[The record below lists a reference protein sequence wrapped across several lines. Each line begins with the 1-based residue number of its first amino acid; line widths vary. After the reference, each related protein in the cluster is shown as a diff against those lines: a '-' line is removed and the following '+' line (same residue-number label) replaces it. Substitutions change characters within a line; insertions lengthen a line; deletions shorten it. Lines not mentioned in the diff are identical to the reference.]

1 MLATFDATAPV
12 FLLIMMGY
20 ALFQSKLIGAEVW
33 AAVEHVCFYL
43 LFPALIVKTLSRAN
57 LAALPIAEF
66 ASVVLI
72 AVLLMSTLLLAA
84 RPILA
89 KRYDVSG
96 PTFTSLFQGATR
108 FHGFMA
114 LAIVGSLYGDPG
126 ITLCAIALGV
136 MIPVLNILNV
146 AVLAVYG
153 AHEGAPTPLTVFK
166 QILRNPLIVA
176 CAIGFAL
183 NLTGLPNFIYT
194 AIDIAGGG
202 GLGLGLLAVGAGL
215 NLSRATETRALVA
228 VGVLIRL
235 IGMPVFMILLAWAIG
250 LTGLPRTIA
259 IIAGAVPTASTAYV
273 MARKMGGDAELMA
286 NIVTFQVLMAALTLP
301 LFILI
306 AENL

>member
-1 MLATFDATAPV
+1 MLATLNATAPI
-12 FLLIMMGY
+12 FLIIIMGY
-20 ALFQSKLIGAEVW
+20 ALFHSRLIGVEVW
-33 AAVEHVCFYL
+33 SGVEHVCFYL

-72 AVLLMSTLLLAA
+72 AVLLMSGLLLAA

-89 KRYDVSG
+89 NRYDISG

-126 ITLCAIALGV
+126 ITFCAIALGV
-136 MIPVLNILNV
+136 MIPILNILNV

-153 AHEGAPTPLTVFK
+153 AHNGAPTPFTVFR
-166 QILRNPLIVA
+166 QILRNPLIIA
-176 CAIGFAL
+176 CAIGFTL

-194 AIDIAGGG
+194 AIDITGGG

-215 NLSRATETRALVA
+215 NLSRATETRSLVA

-235 IGMPVFMILLAWAIG
+235 IGMPVFMILLAWAVG

-306 AENL
+306 ADNL